1 MKSNKI
7 TNKEIKASLAD
18 IYKALQFLGDKAF
31 QQDSQFTLYLRM
43 NNEEEKFSKFVT
55 EYMEKNEQSGLQ
67 DKKGT

>member
-7 TNKEIKASLAD
+7 TNKGIKSHLAD

-43 NNEEEKFSKFVT
+43 NNEEEKFRKFVT
-55 EYMEKNEQSGLQ
+55 EYIEKNEQSGLQ